1 MMKLSELIP
10 LFEADLRERYTL
22 RLLPSHYHALNAM
35 KQCRTPDGPF
45 ILTQCPGCDKQAR
58 LPHSCGHRS
67 CPHCQ
72 HFESQ
77 RWLER
82 QQQKLLPV
90 DYFMVT
96 FTLPAELRGIAWQH
110 QRLIYDLLFKIS
122 WETLAC
128 FGLNDAQL
136 KGKLGATAVLH
147 THSRS
152 LDYHPH
158 VHLIVPAGA
167 LDSSQRVWRKKQGKY
182 LFNQKNLARVFR
194 AKFIQAMMDQDLSLP
209 EKLPE
214 QWIVHCKQV
223 GSGQKALTYLGKYLY
238 RGVISE
244 NNILAVNGGK
254 VTFCYTDNKGVSRTR
269 TLPGADFL
277 WLLLQHVLPKGFR
290 RVRDYGL
297 LHANSKALIRLIQYV
312 FQVVIQPVVNTL
324 RPAFQCPHCGGDMQV
339 IATRLP
345 RVLSNTT

>member
-1 MMKLSELIP
+1 MIKLSELIP
-10 LFEADLRERYTL
+10 LFEADLREHYAS
-22 RLLPSHYHALNAM
+22 RLLPGHYHALNAL
-35 KQCRTPDGPF
+35 KQCRTPNSPF
-45 ILTQCPGCDKQAR
+45 MLAQCPDCDKSAR

-77 RWLER
+77 CWLER

-96 FTLPAELRGIAWQH
+96 FTLPAELRGVVWQH
-110 QRLIYDLLFKIS
+110 QRLFYDLLFKIS

-128 FGLNDAQL
+128 FGLNDTQL
-136 KGKLGATAVLH
+136 KGKLGATTVLH

-167 LDSSQRVWRKKQGKY
+167 LDSSQRVWRKKRGKY
-182 LFNQKNLARVFR
+182 LFNQNNLAKVFR
-194 AKFIQAMMDQDLSLP
+194 AKFLQAMEENELFLP
-209 EKLPE
+209 ERLPE

-223 GSGQKALTYLGKYLY
+223 GRGKKALTYLGKYLY

-244 NNILAVNGGK
+244 NNILAVSGGK
-254 VTFCYTDNKGVSRTR
+254 VTFRYTDNKRVSQTR
-269 TLPGADFL
+269 TLPDADFL
-277 WLLLQHVLPKGFR
+277 WLLLRHVLPKGFR
-290 RVRDYGL
+290 RVRDYGF
-297 LHANSKALIRLIQYV
+297 LHANSKALIRLIQSV
-312 FQVVIQPVVNTL
+312 FHVVSQPVVNTL
-324 RPAFQCPHCGGDMQV
+324 RSTFQCPHCGGEMKV
-339 IATRLP
+339 MATRLTP
-345 RVLSNTT
+345 IVSNTT

>member
-1 MMKLSELIP
+1 MLLSELIP
-10 LFEADLRERYTL
+10 LFEADLLERYAP
-22 RLLPSHYHALNAM
+22 RLLPGHYHALNAL
-35 KQCRTPDGPF
+35 KQCRTLNSPFMLAHCPD
-45 ILTQCPGCDKQAR
+45 CEKSAR
-58 LPHSCGHRS
+58 LPHSCGHRN

-96 FTLPAELRGIAWQH
+96 FTLPAGLRGVAWQH

-122 WETLAC
+122 WETLTC

-182 LFNQKNLARVFR
+182 LFNQKNLAKVFR
-194 AKFIQAMMDQDLSLP
+194 AKFMQAMMDSGLSLP

-244 NNILAVNGGK
+244 SNILAVNEGK
-254 VTFCYTDNKGVSRTR
+254 VTFRYTDNQGVSRTR

-290 RVRDYGL
+290 RVRDYGF

-312 FQVVIQPVVNTL
+312 FQIAIQPLANTL
-324 RPAFQCPHCGGDMQV
+324 RSAFQCPHCGGDMKV
-339 IATRLP
+339 IATRLTP
-345 RVLSNTT
+345 IVSNTA